1 MGRGKK
7 TIADRS
13 FLGLC
18 LAVLLGVCAAASAA
32 DFPRRIAIAP
42 FTILGSHEEIR
53 QTVDILPQLVASR
66 LRAMAGAQVV
76 LLPSG
81 EKAPAAAAKKAGLPL
96 VLTGTVTKLGAGY
109 SIDVTVT
116 ETDTGKMA
124 GAFFAAAATEDEII
138 PRLGDLAE
146 DISHKMFGVRT
157 AVRPPPA
164 PAAPPAGPPA
174 PAVAGVPAAVPHAV
188 PSAALPAA
196 AAPAA
201 AAPGKPWVPSSFH
214 RIAGSD
220 VILDVIFGVVAGDID
235 AHGDGDLFAYGRNT
249 VYVYRLKG
257 NELLPYT
264 QITRPLAHHIL
275 GIAAIDLD
283 GDGRKEVLVTDL
295 VEDRLESFVLKRQGD
310 TYEVAAD
317 KIPYYLAVLPEWEGK
332 AVVVG
337 QSAGIDVPFF
347 GKFRLLNWNGKGFD
361 AGKTLPQNTDI
372 FPLSEGLPGVSSA
385 RFDKEWKLVYTD
397 TRLRLRIVGSR
408 GRPEYTSQS
417 LYGPSLDYFEWG
429 PIDPLE
435 QRRARF
441 PLRKPVRVA
450 KGADGAPLFLIP
462 EVTKGL
468 LDITSG
474 SFKSTRL
481 VLLRWD
487 AGTFA
492 TMAATRETDQLI
504 SGADFLS
511 STVGRPGTRV
521 VESVI
526 EQEGNA
532 LQKSKSRIFVF
543 RLD

>member
-7 TIADRS
+7 RIVGRS
-13 FLGLC
+13 FLGLSVV
-18 LAVLLGVCAAASAA
+18 VLLGVFAAASAA

-42 FTILGSHEEIR
+42 FTILGPHEEIR

-66 LRAMAGAQVV
+66 LRAMAGAQVL

-146 DISHKMFGVRT
+146 DISHKMFGVRA

-164 PAAPPAGPPA
+164 PAAPPTGPPA
-174 PAVAGVPAAVPHAV
+174 PATAGVPAAVPHAG
-188 PSAALPAA
+188 PSGALPAA
-196 AAPAA
+196 PAPAA
-201 AAPGKPWVPSSFH
+201 AAPGKPWFPSSFH
-214 RIAGSD
+214 RVARSDAIPD
-220 VILDVIFGVVAGDID
+220 VILGVVAGDVD
-235 AHGDGDLFAYGRNT
+235 AQGDGDVFAYGKNA
-249 VYVYRLKG
+249 VYVYRVKG
-257 NELLPYT
+257 NNVLPYT
-264 QITRPLAHHIL
+264 QINRPLADHLL

-283 GDGRKEVLVTDL
+283 GDGNKEILVTDL
-295 VEDRLESFVLKRQGD
+295 VGERVESFVLKRKGD
-310 TYEVAAD
+310 NYEEAAE
-317 KIPYYLAVLPEWEGK
+317 KIPYYLAVLPDWKGK
-332 AVVVG
+332 PAVVG
-337 QSAGIDVPFF
+337 QSAGIDVPFY
-347 GKFRLLNWNGKGFD
+347 GKFRLLHWNGKGFD
-361 AGKTLPQNTDI
+361 AGTELPQDTDI
-372 FPLSEGLPGVSSA
+372 FPLSQGLPGVSSA

-397 TRLRLRIVGSR
+397 VRLRLRIVDSR
-408 GRPEYTSQS
+408 GKPHYTSQG

-429 PIDPLE
+429 PYDSLE
-435 QRRARF
+435 ERRPRF
-441 PLRKPVRVA
+441 AVRKPVRVA
-450 KGADGAPLFLIP
+450 KGTGGTPLFLIA

-487 AGTFA
+487 GGAFA
-492 TMAATRETDQLI
+492 TIAATPEMDQLI

-511 STVGRPGTRV
+511 PTVDRPGSRV

-526 EQEGNA
+526 EQEGNV
-532 LQKSKSRIFVF
+532 LSKSKSRISVF